1 VLGAI
6 VGLITLLTV
15 TTALSAWAKTYSDS
29 VLGILSVEQALGLA
43 FSSITTVAFLFV
55 LYRYVPNTPVTS
67 REVLPGVLF
76 ATVTLQVGF
85 FALPLYLDAID
96 TVASL
101 KALGGIVVLLV
112 WFFLMANILLLGAEI
127 NWWYGRGRYGTGPV
141 ASEPSDD
148 PRAG

>member
-6 VGLITLLTV
+6 VGLITLLTA
-15 TTALSAWAKTYSDS
+15 TTALSAFAKSYSNT
-29 VLGILSVEQALGLA
+29 VFGLVSVEGLLGVA
-43 FSSITTVAFLFV
+43 FSAVTMVVFLFV
-55 LYRYVPNTPVTS
+55 VYRYIPNTEVTS
-67 REVLPGVLF
+67 REVLPGVVF
-76 ATVTLQVGF
+76 TTVTLQLGF
-85 FALPLYLDAID
+85 FALPLYLDVID

-127 NWWYGRGRYGTGPV
+127 NWWYGRGRHGVRHLG
-141 ASEPSDD
+141 SEPSDD